1 MNSPWLVGSSDI
13 TCQWFR
19 ARLKPRARPWKNL
32 RPRRSIITFAMPI
45 RAVAKNRMIITGAE
59 EDTFYRHFVPLSL
72 VIILNVMALQANRSA
87 EFRYSY
93 NKRSL
98 RGLATDRFPTRHFL
112 VTKLVVERKK

>member
-1 MNSPWLVGSSDI
+1 MVSSPFEASSKAMEKLA
-13 TCQWFR
+13 TP
-19 ARLKPRARPWKNL
+19 KVNHNL
-32 RPRRSIITFAMPI
+32 CNANHGGGQ
-45 RAVAKNRMIITGAE
+45 NRMIITGAE

-72 VIILNVMALQANRSA
+72 VIILNVMALQANRRA
-87 EFRYSY
+87 EFHYSY